1 MKCIRKKSL
10 IAALCGVAAVGSA
23 NSAII
28 NVWDVTA
35 VANFVPASIT
45 PGGGVIT
52 ASNTAVAPTQLRW
65 GNSTGFGRSGLDITN
80 LPAPVQVNTS
90 IAPNPLNPAVPT
102 TTITHLNQPITGTS
116 LSSVN
121 LLSTLTLKPN
131 SPAFP
136 ALPSVDITFGITF
149 LETPNGNNGDACAG
163 GGISGAAGVNVNGC
177 ADIFVIDKNALNFSF
192 FYDTDAPL
200 TGDPAQEYFI
210 SFLETTS
217 GLNPLNATACLSA
230 TGSNAPCLGFL
241 TPERSNTPVTFGAL
255 ISTEKVVINIP
266 EPGALGLMGLSLA
279 LLGFVGRR
287 KT

>member
-102 TTITHLNQPITGTS
+102 TTITHLNQPIS
-116 LSSVN
+116 PEN
-121 LLSTLTLKPN
+121 LLT
-131 SPAFP
+131 
-136 ALPSVDITFGITF
+136 I
-149 LETPNGNNGDACAG
+149 C
-163 GGISGAAGVNVNGC
+163 
-177 ADIFVIDKNALNFSF
+177 
-192 FYDTDAPL
+192 Y
-200 TGDPAQEYFI
+200 
-210 SFLETTS
+210 
-217 GLNPLNATACLSA
+217 
-230 TGSNAPCLGFL
+230 
-241 TPERSNTPVTFGAL
+241 
-255 ISTEKVVINIP
+255 
-266 EPGALGLMGLSLA
+266 
-279 LLGFVGRR
+279 
-287 KT
+287 